1 MKKVIVI
8 VGPTGSGKTRLSIKL
23 AKLFNAEIINGD
35 SVQIYR
41 RLNIGS
47 AKIKESEKEGIPHH
61 LFDIR
66 DPNDSYSVFNFQNDV
81 RSLIDQI
88 DIPMVVGGTGLYIKA
103 ALYQY
108 EFIEKGRDEAFDL
121 SYQNYSN
128 EELYQMLL
136 DLDPLIQIDLN
147 NRRRVLRA
155 LEQALLGEHRSKKN
169 KKDELLYN
177 PLIIY
182 LDLDREVLE
191 DRLKLRLDKQIM
203 EGFIEEVE
211 SLDKDNIRINAIGYR
226 ELNQYLDGKIT
237 LDEAKAE
244 IISVSKKLAKK
255 QKTFFKNQMNPVI
268 LDALSETLDKDAFDL
283 IQSFLKEEEAWKYI

>member
-8 VGPTGSGKTRLSIKL
+8 VGPTGSGKTRLSVKL

-88 DIPMVVGGTGLYIKA
+88 DIPMIVGGTGLYIKA

-121 SYQNYSN
+121 SYQEYSN

-136 DLDPLIQIDLN
+136 DLDPMIQIDLN

-155 LEQALLGEHRSKKN
+155 LEQALSGEHRSKKN

-182 LDLDREVLE
+182 LDLDRKVLE

-283 IQSFLKEEEAWKYI
+283 IQSFLKEEEA

>member
-8 VGPTGSGKTRLSIKL
+8 VGPTGSGKTRLSVKL

-66 DPNDSYSVFNFQNDV
+66 NPNDSYSVFNFQNDV
-81 RSLIDQI
+81 RSLIDQT
-88 DIPMVVGGTGLYIKA
+88 DIPMIVGGTGLYIKA

-121 SYQNYSN
+121 SYLSYSN
-128 EELYQMLL
+128 EDLYQMLL
-136 DLDPLIQIDLN
+136 DLDPMIQIDLN

-155 LEQALLGEHRSKKN
+155 LEQALSGEHRSKKN

-182 LDLDREVLE
+182 LDLDRKVLE

-268 LDALSETLDKDAFDL
+268 LDALSETLDKEAFNL
-283 IQSFLKEEEAWKYI
+283 IQSFLKEEEA

>member
-47 AKIKESEKEGIPHH
+47 AKIKESEKEDIPHH

-81 RSLIDQI
+81 RSLMDQI
-88 DIPMVVGGTGLYIKA
+88 DIPMIVGGTGLYIKA

-283 IQSFLKEEEAWKYI
+283 IQSFLKEEEA

>member
-23 AKLFNAEIINGD
+23 AKLINAEIINGD

-47 AKIKESEKEGIPHH
+47 AKIKESEKEDIPHH

-81 RSLIDQI
+81 RSLMDQI
-88 DIPMVVGGTGLYIKA
+88 DIPMIVGGTGLYIKA

-283 IQSFLKEEEAWKYI
+283 IQSFLKEEEA

>member
-8 VGPTGSGKTRLSIKL
+8 VGPTGSGKTRLSVKL

-88 DIPMVVGGTGLYIKA
+88 DIPMIVGGTGLYIKA

-121 SYQNYSN
+121 SYQEYSN

-136 DLDPLIQIDLN
+136 DLDPMIQIDLN

-155 LEQALLGEHRSKKN
+155 LEQALSGEHRSKKN

-182 LDLDREVLE
+182 LDLDRKVLE